1 VPATATAGAA
11 GHHGPYRVCHLNGG
25 GLVLS
30 SFPICRTCGVQYEH
44 GHDLAHCPI
53 CDDER
58 QYVPPQGQQWTTQ
71 QQLAEQGF
79 RTVLRQELHG
89 LWGVGTEP
97 RFAIGQRALLVPGE
111 GGNLLWDCV
120 SVINEDTVESIKA
133 LGGVS
138 AIAISHPHYYSAMV
152 EWSEAFGG
160 VPIYL
165 HERDAQWAARR
176 GEMRFWSGEEIQVL
190 PGRTLYRAGVHF
202 AGGTI
207 LHWPG
212 GADGRGALCTG
223 DIIQVV
229 EDTRWVSFMYSYP
242 NLIPEHPDT
251 ITRAVNLVRPLD
263 FEVIY
268 GAWWGKVVTADAK
281 GAVVRS
287 AERYLRHIGL

>member
-1 VPATATAGAA
+1 MF
-11 GHHGPYRVCHLNGG
+11 
-25 GLVLS
+25 S
-30 SFPICRTCGVQYEH
+30 SLPICRTCGMQYEH
-44 GHDLAHCPI
+44 GHDLAHCAI
-53 CDDER
+53 CEDER

-71 QQLAEQGF
+71 QELSQQGF

-89 LWGVGTEP
+89 VWGIGTEP
-97 RFAIGQRALLVPGE
+97 RFAIGQRALLVPGD

-120 SVINEDTVESIKA
+120 TALDDRTVAQITA

-152 EWSEAFGG
+152 DWSEAFGG

-165 HERDAQWAARR
+165 HERDAQWVQRP
-176 GEMRFWSGEEIQVL
+176 GEVRFWDGDELTVL

-207 LHWPG
+207 LHWRD
-212 GADGRGALCTG
+212 GANGAGALLTG

-251 ITRAVNLVRPLD
+251 IRRAVELVERLD

-268 GAWWGKVVTADAK
+268 GAWWGKVVARDAK
-281 GAVVRS
+281 AAVVRS
-287 AERYLRHIGL
+287 ADRYLRHLGL